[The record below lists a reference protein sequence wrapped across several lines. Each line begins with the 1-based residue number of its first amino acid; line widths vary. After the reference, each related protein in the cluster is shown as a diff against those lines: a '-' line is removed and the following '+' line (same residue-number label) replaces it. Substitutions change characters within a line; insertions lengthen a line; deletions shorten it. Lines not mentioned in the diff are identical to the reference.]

1 MESCKSETAAKTISA
16 VESPFSSRT
25 AISTSPASA
34 GSA

>member
-25 AISTSPASA
+25 RI
-34 GSA
+34 GCC